1 MATDIIEKE
10 IKDLLQHL
18 GSGIVVLEKTENSD
32 LLPIAKP
39 SEAEFFER
47 LFSPDG
53 IFFSLYHELSL
64 GSRPSRPY
72 LNLIAGRMYF
82 CQNVADR
89 HIYSV
94 GMRKEYVIE
103 GGKLAKK
110 RRITPDNILL
120 LLSAPFDTFKQAYSS
135 IVTAFKANESLKE
148 FVNLSASSKS
158 GISWDTGDPC
168 AVAESSLASALE
180 CMRFSFISSIAYSLK
195 IKVGDSEAWANCEAE
210 ELQKM
215 LASSNEKDALKEYG
229 HCARNLYAI
238 SEPRFSEDP
247 SGFKE
252 FAFSPVPKNR
262 YMRWRENCKFLA
274 ARFLSERRQAYLS
287 IGKKSGL
294 GDLVF
299 FLKTSELSRAK
310 ELSKTAEARRKLFLE
325 YAKADLPPQ
334 ILATDGKLIGEAT
347 SGEIRG
353 VPVAGHGKVTGR
365 AAVANSR
372 DDYTK
377 DLDGKIIISKSLVPD
392 LVELYDKIIGVVSAS
407 GGTLAH
413 AAVIA
418 REMNLPCIVQAK
430 NLERIKDGDL
440 IEMDGKSGLVT
451 IIESG

>member
-1 MATDIIEKE
+1 MATDLLERE
-10 IKDLLQHL
+10 IRGALQRL
-18 GSGIVVLEKTENSD
+18 GGGVVVLEKTENSD

-47 LFSPDG
+47 LFSADG

-64 GSRPSRPY
+64 GSKPHLPY
-72 LNLIAGRMYF
+72 LNFIAGRMYF

-94 GMRKEYVIE
+94 GMRKEFVID
-103 GGKLAKK
+103 GGKLVKK
-110 RRITPDNILL
+110 RRITLDNIML

-135 IVTAFKANESLKE
+135 IVTAFKANESLRA
-148 FVNLSASSKS
+148 FVEMSDSAKT
-158 GISWDTGDPC
+158 GMSWDAADPC
-168 AVAESSLASALE
+168 AVAEASLASALE
-180 CMRFSFISSIAYSLK
+180 CMRLSFISSIAYSLRV
-195 IKVGDSEAWANCEAE
+195 KVGDSEAWTRCESE

-215 LASSNEKDALKEYG
+215 LVAETEKEAIKEYG
-229 HCARNLYAI
+229 YCARNPYAI

-252 FAFSPVPKNR
+252 FALAPVPKNR
-262 YMRWRENCKFLA
+262 YIRWRENCKFLA
-274 ARFLSERRQAYLS
+274 ARFLAERRQAYLS

-299 FLKTSELSRAK
+299 FLRTSELSRAK
-310 ELSKTAEARRKLFLE
+310 EYRQTAEERKKLFLE
-325 YAKADLPPQ
+325 YEKADLPPQ
-334 ILATDGKLIGEAT
+334 ILAVNGKLVGEAA
-347 SGEIRG
+347 SAEIRG

-372 DDYTK
+372 DDYAK
-377 DLDGKIIISKSLVPD
+377 DLDGKIIISKSLLPD
-392 LVELYDKIIGVVSAS
+392 LVELYDKILGVVSAS

-418 REMNLPCIVQAK
+418 REMNMPCIVQAK

-440 IEMDGKSGLVT
+440 IELDGKSGLVV
-451 IIESG
+451 IKESK